1 MVDISSYRIS
11 IGMFNCNIKSSY
23 KPINNPSHE
32 NKTTISKIY
41 LSIFIIVFIS
51 LEISEFYNQ
60 YNHIK
65 TGALIQCAMNDCNE
79 ILHFRNHI
87 ILFDSHINWNL
98 FMRMTNGN
106 GKETLTISHWN
117 GGGSYLGMSDRGK
130 EKLRNIKFLLSEYKM
145 DIFGVS
151 EANVSSLLSESEYHI
166 DGYDT
171 ILSQGNPSRLIVYI
185 KNNLSYKVRNDLKT
199 DVAAIW
205 LQVGKYKNKWLICQY
220 YRQHKLI
227 GINGS
232 ETLIEQHNRLDIFLD
247 KISSI
252 QHSNS
257 LIIGDFNI
265 TYMIQ
270 I

>member
-1 MVDISSYRIS
+1 M
-11 IGMFNCNIKSSY
+11 
-23 KPINNPSHE
+23 
-32 NKTTISKIY
+32 
-41 LSIFIIVFIS
+41 
-51 LEISEFYNQ
+51 EISEFYNQ
-60 YNHIK
+60 YNLIK
-65 TGALIQCAMNDCNE
+65 TGVIIQCAMRDRNE
-79 ILHFRNHI
+79 ILHFCSHI
-87 ILFDSHINWNL
+87 IIYDSHINWNL
-98 FMRMTNGN
+98 FMRIINGN

-166 DGYDT
+166 EGYDT

-185 KNNLSYKVRNDLKT
+185 KNNSSYKVRNDLKT

-205 LQVGKYKNKWLICQY
+205 LEVGKYKNKWLICQY

-247 KISSI
+247 KISNI

-257 LIIGDFNI
+257 LIISDFNI
-265 TYMIQ
+265 NLDDTNMNNNQ
-270 I
+270 